1 MVLNLNDVDLIFL
14 AGAATSGST
23 AASSASTG
31 SAPSSSG
38 TAVTSQLT
46 ATTTH
51 SYLKRGSMLDSN
63 EINGRLQFLHSI
75 DFFFLLQSSLF

>member
-31 SAPSSSG
+31 SASSSG